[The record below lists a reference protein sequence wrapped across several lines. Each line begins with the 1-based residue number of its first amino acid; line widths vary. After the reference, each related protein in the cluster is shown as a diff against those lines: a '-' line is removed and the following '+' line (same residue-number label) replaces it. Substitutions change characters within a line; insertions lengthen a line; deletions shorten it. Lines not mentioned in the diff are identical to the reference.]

1 MKPRALALLA
11 SLALLLVACGGGG
24 GGGVVEEE
32 APVISPLAALGGSW
46 LGHWMDLVVSERRS
60 FELDIDGAGRITN
73 MRSGGWS
80 RGWTGTIT
88 EVGPQ
93 EFAVVVDYAHTPDS
107 LRRVLEAAGEI
118 AANRVIAVFGCGGDR
133 DRGKRPMMGGI
144 AVQAADVSFIT
155 SDNPRSEDPLAI
167 IADIEEGA
175 RSAADAAPYK
185 VIPDRRE
192 AIVAAMHEARGGDVV
207 VIAGKGH
214 EQGQIF
220 ADRVVPFDDVEEARS
235 ALKQRMGRI

>member
-1 MKPRALALLA
+1 LIYGERSWEAATALTGRFNLYNIM
-11 SLALLLVACGGGG
+11 G
-24 GGGVVEEE
+24 
-32 APVISPLAALGGSW
+32 ALGACIL
-46 LGHWMDLVVSERRS
+46 LGLDLESS
-60 FELDIDGAGRITN
+60 LDGILTHPGVPGRFQPVDE
-73 MRSGGWS
+73 G
-80 RGWTGTIT
+80 
-88 EVGPQ
+88 Q
-93 EFAVVVDYAHTPDS
+93 DFAVVVDYAHTPDS

-118 AANRVIAVFGCGGDR
+118 TAHRVIAVFGCGGDR
-133 DRGKRPMMGGI
+133 DRGKRPMMGEI
-144 AVQAADVSFIT
+144 AVQAADVSIIT